1 MTERVAIYGR
11 FSDDRQNPHSASDQ
25 IAVCTRTAHER
36 GWDIIE
42 TYTDEA
48 ISGSVRN
55 RPGYQKLRH
64 AIVDGTITVIMA
76 EALDR
81 LSRSQEETAN
91 LFNLCRF
98 HDIKI
103 YTLSENWISEL
114 HVGLSSTMNALYLR
128 HLADKTK
135 RGLEQRVERGQSAGG
150 LSYGYRVPTLPT
162 GLPDTGKL
170 EIVPEQAD
178 VIRRIYT
185 DYARGVSPRAIAA
198 ALNAE
203 HIPAPQHGKRRG
215 DGNWRANAIQG
226 NRQRGTGILN
236 NELYGGI
243 RVWNR
248 LRYVRPPG
256 EARRVSR
263 PNPESEW
270 KRDAVPHLRIIDQA
284 LWDRVRARQT
294 QIDETRAAK
303 DTGDTQHLSGSHA
316 TRRPVYLLSG
326 LIRCG
331 ACGGT
336 MNIAGSNPKRYYCAD
351 AREKGRFVC
360 QGIPGIAQHKLES
373 TVLDGLRH
381 ELMQPAAVADFIT
394 RYQAY
399 QRDLD
404 RNRQDALARLRR
416 ESGQVQRKIDN
427 VMEAIM
433 RGILTDST
441 KATLEQL
448 ESRKKALT
456 VELAQTTTQA
466 PSLPADLA
474 AVYAAKVTAL
484 VTSLNDPATR
494 LEATEAVRGLID
506 RIIVVW
512 DADLREH
519 RVKIEGKLVALLR
532 AGQTTKPASDQN
544 GRAVRTAAESSL
556 ELVAGAGF
564 EPAAFRL

>member
-1 MTERVAIYGR
+1 
-11 FSDDRQNPHSASDQ
+11 
-25 IAVCTRTAHER
+25 
-36 GWDIIE
+36 
-42 TYTDEA
+42 
-48 ISGSVRN
+48 
-55 RPGYQKLRH
+55 
-64 AIVDGTITVIMA
+64 
-76 EALDR
+76 
-81 LSRSQEETAN
+81 
-91 LFNLCRF
+91 
-98 HDIKI
+98 
-103 YTLSENWISEL
+103 
-114 HVGLSSTMNALYLR
+114 
-128 HLADKTK
+128 
-135 RGLEQRVERGQSAGG
+135 
-150 LSYGYRVPTLPT
+150 
-162 GLPDTGKL
+162 
-170 EIVPEQAD
+170 
-178 VIRRIYT
+178 
-185 DYARGVSPRAIAA
+185 
-198 ALNAE
+198 
-203 HIPAPQHGKRRG
+203 
-215 DGNWRANAIQG
+215 
-226 NRQRGTGILN
+226 
-236 NELYGGI
+236 
-243 RVWNR
+243 
-248 LRYVRPPG
+248 
-256 EARRVSR
+256 
-263 PNPESEW
+263 
-270 KRDAVPHLRIIDQA
+270 
-284 LWDRVRARQT
+284 
-294 QIDETRAAK
+294 
-303 DTGDTQHLSGSHA
+303 
-316 TRRPVYLLSG
+316 
-326 LIRCG
+326 
-331 ACGGT
+331 